1 MELITEKTRGFW
13 KAISSILVERYDYFG
28 GTCCISLNL
37 KMVAPFTSETFVCI
51 NQIPIT
57 LQSDTDM
64 NTFT

>member
-1 MELITEKTRGFW
+1 MELITEMTVGLW
-13 KAISSILVERYDYFG
+13 KAISSVLVERYDCFG
-28 GTCCISLNL
+28 GTCCLSLNL

-57 LQSDTDM
+57 LQFDTDM